1 MKKRKTKNRKSKKQK
16 QICEPF
22 NSEKV
27 YERVMRWAT
36 DPSSFESINQWVYCW
51 EIFFPLTNMHSLV
64 KLNSVLRSS

>member
-27 YERVMRWAT
+27 YERVMKWAT
-36 DPSSFESINQWVYCW
+36 DPSSFESINQWV
-51 EIFFPLTNMHSLV
+51 
-64 KLNSVLRSS
+64 